1 MKKEILEILRQNSEQ
16 ISGEKLSSSLD
27 VSRVTIWKHIK
38 GLIAHGYDIEATAK
52 GYRLIAAPDTPF
64 AWEYPERQETIHY
77 FKSVSSTMDVARD
90 LARKGCPHLTVV
102 VADVQDH
109 GRGRLRRTWHSSQG
123 GLYFT
128 VVLRLAMPPQ
138 YLGRV
143 NFYASSI
150 LAETL
155 REYYGVYAC
164 VKWPND
170 ILLDG
175 RKLCGMLSEMEVE
188 GQMATFLN
196 IGIGLNVNNDPTQ
209 LEPNA
214 VSLKLF
220 LNHSVRRNELLA
232 VFLDRFERN
241 LELAMSET
249 VIDRWKTLNATLGRS
264 VTVKTHNETLE
275 GTAMD
280 VDSDGALLIEQAD
293 GRLRK
298 IIYGDCFH

>member
-1 MKKEILEILRQNSEQ
+1 
-16 ISGEKLSSSLD
+16 
-27 VSRVTIWKHIK
+27 
-38 GLIAHGYDIEATAK
+38 
-52 GYRLIAAPDTPF
+52 
-64 AWEYPERQETIHY
+64 
-77 FKSVSSTMDVARD
+77 
-90 LARKGCPHLTVV
+90 
-102 VADVQDH
+102 
-109 GRGRLRRTWHSSQG
+109 
-123 GLYFT
+123 
-128 VVLRLAMPPQ
+128 
-138 YLGRV
+138 
-143 NFYASSI
+143 
-150 LAETL
+150 
-155 REYYGVYAC
+155 
-164 VKWPND
+164 
-170 ILLDG
+170 
-175 RKLCGMLSEMEVE
+175 MLSEMEVE

-232 VFLDRFERN
+232 AFLDRFERN

-249 VIDRWKTLNATLGRS
+249 VIDRWKTHNATLGRS

-293 GRLRK
+293 GSLRK